1 MTNKID
7 EQLSTL
13 VDDELTDHDAVLE
26 RVAADPELKARWS
39 RYHLMRDV
47 ITGHIPDQPVGDIA
61 NRVSQALEQ
70 EPAIFAPVH
79 KRKRDK
85 KQLPFILKQV
95 GGLAIAA
102 TVSAVA
108 VLTVQQTQDETPA
121 IPTEIAAVQQPQTQ
135 PQLQSQPAAQVRY
148 VTDTS
153 GLDTAVQSKL
163 SGYLVNH
170 NEYSV
175 TGNMQGVLPYMR
187 SVSETPGKVVVVR
200 RANEQQ

>member
-1 MTNKID
+1 
-7 EQLSTL
+7 
-13 VDDELTDHDAVLE
+13 
-26 RVAADPELKARWS
+26 
-39 RYHLMRDV
+39 
-47 ITGHIPDQPVGDIA
+47 
-61 NRVSQALEQ
+61 
-70 EPAIFAPVH
+70 
-79 KRKRDK
+79 
-85 KQLPFILKQV
+85 V

-108 VLTVQQTQDETPA
+108 VLTVQHAQDETPTT
-121 IPTEIAAVQQPQTQ
+121 PTEIAAVQ
-135 PQLQSQPAAQVRY
+135 PQLQAQTQLPSLPAAQVRY

-175 TGNMQGVLPYMR
+175 TANMQGVLPYMR
-187 SVSETPGKVVVVR
+187 IVSETPGKRVVVR

>member
-7 EQLSTL
+7 EQLSIL

-47 ITGHIPDQPVGDIA
+47 ITGHMPEQPLADIA
-61 NRVSQALEQ
+61 GRVSQALER
-70 EPAIFAPVH
+70 EPAILAPVH
-79 KRKRDK
+79 KHKRSR
-85 KQLPFILKQV
+85 KQLPFIMKQV

-108 VLTVQQTQDETPA
+108 VLTVQHSQDETSTA
-121 IPTEIAAVQQPQTQ
+121 PTEIAAVQSPVQ
-135 PQLQSQPAAQVRY
+135 PQLESQPPAQVRY

-175 TGNMQGVLPYMR
+175 SGNMQGVMPYMR
-187 SVSETPGKVVVVR
+187 IVSETPGKRVIVH

>member
-1 MTNKID
+1 MWTS
-7 EQLSTL
+7 LFCW
-13 VDDELTDHDAVLE
+13 A
-26 RVAADPELKARWS
+26 
-39 RYHLMRDV
+39 
-47 ITGHIPDQPVGDIA
+47 
-61 NRVSQALEQ
+61 
-70 EPAIFAPVH
+70 PAIFAPVH
-79 KRKRDK
+79 KRKRAK
-85 KQLPFILKQV
+85 KQLPFIMKQV

-108 VLTVQQTQDETPA
+108 VLTVQQTQDETSTT
-121 IPTEIAAVQQPQTQ
+121 PTEIAAVQPQTQ
-135 PQLQSQPAAQVRY
+135 PQLQSQPSAQVRY

-187 SVSETPGKVVVVR
+187 IVSETPGKVVVVR

>member
-1 MTNKID
+1 MTNKIY
-7 EQLSTL
+7 EQLSIL
-13 VDDELTDHDAVLE
+13 VDDELADHDAVLE
-26 RVAADPELKARWS
+26 RVATDPELKARWS
-39 RYHLMRDV
+39 RYYLMRDV
-47 ITGHIPDQPVGDIA
+47 ITGHMPEQPVGDIA
-61 NRVSQALEQ
+61 SRVSRALEQ

-79 KRKRDK
+79 KRKRAK
-85 KQLPFILKQV
+85 KQLPFIMKQV

-108 VLTVQQTQDETPA
+108 VLTVQQTQDETTTT
-121 IPTEIAAVQQPQTQ
+121 PTEIAAVQPQTQ
-135 PQLQSQPAAQVRY
+135 PQLQSPPPAQVRY

-187 SVSETPGKVVVVR
+187 IVSETPGKVVVVR